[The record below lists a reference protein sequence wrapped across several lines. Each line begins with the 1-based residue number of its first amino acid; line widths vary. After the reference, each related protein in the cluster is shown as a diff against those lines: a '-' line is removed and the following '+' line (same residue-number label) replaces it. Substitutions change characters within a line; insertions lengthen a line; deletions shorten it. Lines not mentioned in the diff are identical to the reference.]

1 MIGFRSSGHT
11 EDGMGPGVPRAAREL
26 KRCKEDL
33 TSASIFLQADIGEPC
48 TKPAVGSSQ
57 PWPAEGPSEQTVV
70 TDDTPPSPKGCH
82 SEDVSTRPPHRCAWR
97 IRESD
102 AGSSRRQS

>member
-1 MIGFRSSGHT
+1 MIGLGSAGHT
-11 EDGMGPGVPRAAREL
+11 KDRMGPGVPRAAGEL

-33 TSASIFLQADIGEPC
+33 PSASIFVQAGIGEPYA
-48 TKPAVGSSQ
+48 KPAVGSSQ
-57 PWPAEGPSEQTVV
+57 PWPADGPSEQTMV

-82 SEDVSTRPPHRCAWR
+82 SEDVSTHPPHKCAWR

-102 AGSSRRQS
+102 AGSPRRQS